1 MKTLKNLLSIII
13 LGVFFITPN
22 VIADPGGNNN
32 ETFTIVEHANASE
45 ELKTLFAAVRVSDLT
60 EILQSDG
67 PFTIFAPSDEA
78 FAKLPEGMLLS
89 LINPDNK
96 EDLIKLLANHVVIG
110 EIKSTDL
117 ISGMTTKNVQG
128 NSIQV
133 DITDNRVKINGAKI
147 ITSDIKASNG
157 IVHIVDQVILPPLK

>member
-1 MKTLKNLLSIII
+1 MKTHTNLFRII
-13 LGVFFITPN
+13 LLGAFLFSIN
-22 VIADPGGNNN
+22 INAAPGDNNN

-45 ELKTLFAAVRVSDLT
+45 ELKTLFATVRVSDLT

-78 FAKLPEGMLLS
+78 FSKLPEGMLMS

-110 EIKSTDL
+110 EINSADL
-117 ISGMTTKNVQG
+117 TSGMTTKNV
-128 NSIQV
+128 
-133 DITDNRVKINGAKI
+133 
-147 ITSDIKASNG
+147 
-157 IVHIVDQVILPPLK
+157 